1 MDTES
6 SNGKEGMVTLLDIV
20 IIKALFLQC
29 MSHFNCDYSSI
40 VFASH
45 VMLAFHSLATNH
57 DVFVSRFSL

>member
-6 SNGKEGMVTLLDIV
+6 SNGKEGMVTLLDIIV

-40 VFASH
+40 VFSSH
-45 VMLAFHSLATNH
+45 AMLAFHSLAPNMM
-57 DVFVSRFSL
+57 FL